1 MAHSGLGPNTV
12 IVHLHHKH
20 EMCLNAK
27 CQHNKL
33 HRCLSSL
40 KTRSYICPQKTPR
53 MPDPVSPQPPHYLD
67 ELNPVQRQAAEK
79 TEGPVLVI
87 AGPGSGKT
95 RVLTY
100 RIAHLIEKGA
110 APWEILALTFTNKSA
125 REMKERIAKVIGS
138 KASDIWAGTFH
149 SLFARILRVEA
160 KHIGYPTNF
169 TIYDTDDTKSLIGQ
183 IIREMNLDKT
193 VYQSNAI
200 KNRISSAKSS
210 LVTPKLYI
218 HNAELLT
225 QDKAAKMPL
234 VHKIYAT
241 YVTRCKKAGAMDF
254 DDLLFRLFELFQNH
268 PDVVKKYRRKFKYV
282 MVDEFQDTNTL
293 QYAIVKKLVQYP
305 DSPRNI
311 CVVGDDAQS
320 IYAFRGATI
329 QNILDFER
337 DFADHGIQTFK
348 LEQNYRST
356 EHIVEAANAVISH
369 NRRQIQK
376 KIWSHKGEGQKIRIL
391 REMDDTS
398 EGRRVADSILEQ
410 KSRYHLRNEDVAILY
425 RTNAQSRI
433 FEEYL
438 RRFNLKYRVYGGLS
452 FYQRKEVKDLI
463 AYLRIVVNPSDE
475 EAFRRS
481 INNPKR
487 GIGGTSIEKVVTLA
501 NQQGITN
508 YEALKHVAL
517 PKRTRHS
524 ADGYLAVIKKAS
536 AKVDTAD
543 AYELAETIARKSGL
557 MDMMRKDTSIEGM
570 GRLENFQALLDGI
583 KSFVEED
590 TLIDTDTLP
599 DKTLATYLQNIALLT
614 DFDSNEEKDNT
625 DVVTLMSV
633 HAAKGLEFKSV
644 FVVGMEEKLFPSWM
658 SMDTTEG
665 MDEERRLF
673 YVAIT
678 RAEQFLTLSYTNTRY
693 RYGKM
698 VMNEPSRFLTEV
710 PSESVESTTY
720 SRRSEAAEYDPLER
734 QRAKVSGITPVRQ
747 RGTAKFS
754 KPKVDPSTFK
764 PSAPGEIEVG
774 QNVMHLKFGEGRVTK
789 LDGGADNRIATIHFS
804 DLAQPEKRIML
815 RFAKLQVLE

>member
-1 MAHSGLGPNTV
+1 M
-12 IVHLHHKH
+12 
-20 EMCLNAK
+20 
-27 CQHNKL
+27 
-33 HRCLSSL
+33 SSPL
-40 KTRSYICPQKTPR
+40 T
-53 MPDPVSPQPPHYLD
+53 PQPSHYLD
-67 ELNPVQRQAAEK
+67 ELNDVQRQAVVN

-125 REMKERIAKVIGS
+125 REMKERIAKVVGS
-138 KASDIWAGTFH
+138 KATDIWAGTFH

-183 IIREMNLDKT
+183 IIKEMHLDKT
-193 VYQSNAI
+193 VYQANAI

-210 LVTPKLYI
+210 LITPKLYEQ
-218 HNAELLT
+218 NTELLT
-225 QDKAAKMPL
+225 QDKQAKMPL
-234 VHKIYAT
+234 VSKIYAA
-241 YVTRCKKAGAMDF
+241 YVSRCKKAGAMDF

-268 PDVVKKYRRKFKYV
+268 PDVVKKYRRKFRYV

-337 DFADHGIQTFK
+337 DFAKHGIQTFK

-356 EHIVEAANAVISH
+356 EHIVLAANAVISH

-376 KIWSHKGEGQKIRIL
+376 KIWSHKGEGQKISML
-391 REMDDTS
+391 REMDDAS
-398 EGRRVADSILEQ
+398 EGRRVADTILEQ
-410 KSRYHLRNEDVAILY
+410 KSRYHLRNSDIAILY

-438 RRFNLKYRVYGGLS
+438 RRFNLAYRVYGGLS
-452 FYQRKEVKDLI
+452 FYQRKEVKDLV
-463 AYLRIVVNPSDE
+463 AYLRLVVNPSDE

-481 INNPKR
+481 VNNPKR
-487 GIGGTSIEKVVTLA
+487 GIGGTSVDKVVALA
-501 NQQGITN
+501 AQQGITLF
-508 YEALKHVAL
+508 EALKHVAL
-517 PKRTRHS
+517 PKRARHS
-524 ADGYLAVIKKAS
+524 ADGFIEVIEKAS
-536 AKVDTAD
+536 VKVDTAD

-557 MDMMRKDTSIEGM
+557 LNMMRNDTSIEGM
-570 GRLENFQALLDGI
+570 ARLENFQALLDGI

-599 DKTLATYLQNIALLT
+599 DKTLASYLQNIALLT
-614 DFDSNEEKDNT
+614 DFDSNEEKNNT

-644 FVVGMEEKLFPSWM
+644 FVVGLEEKLFPSFM
-658 SMDTTEG
+658 SMDSVEG

-698 VMNEPSRFLTEV
+698 VMNEPSRFLAEV

-720 SRRSEAAEYDPLER
+720 SRRSEMGEYDQVEQ
-734 QRAKVSGITPVRQ
+734 QRARVTGIVPVRQ
-747 RGTAKFS
+747 RGTAKFAR
-754 KPKVDPSTFK
+754 PVVDPATFK
-764 PSAPGEIEVG
+764 PSLPDEIEEG
-774 QNVMHLKFGEGRVTK
+774 QNVLHLKFGEGRVVK
-789 LDGGADNRIATIHFS
+789 VDGGADNRIATIYFS
-804 DLAQPEKRIML
+804 GLAQPEKRIML
-815 RFAKLQVLE
+815 KFAKLQVVD